1 MERITGDLTVDGAV
15 AITRGTTSGIAL
27 SITKTDTGGNPVVRM
42 IHPDNTGNGQRPFNA
57 RRDGESDYFEVN
69 GRLGGTSEQP
79 GIGIGDGSGPR
90 DVQLYRDEANVW
102 RTPDAFHVGELRVD
116 SAGRAASR
124 TQLGSRHGS
133 NRGHRHSERRCRAAR
148 HRRRL

>member
-1 MERITGDLTVDGAV
+1 MATAAIPEGLPLAGGTLTGDLIVDGAV

-69 GRLGGTSEQP
+69 GRLGGTNDNP
-79 GIGIGDGSGPR
+79 GIGVRHRLRRSGR
-90 DVQLYRDEANVW
+90 EAV
-102 RTPDAFHVGELRVD
+102 
-116 SAGRAASR
+116 AGRCEPS
-124 TQLGSRHGS
+124 
-133 NRGHRHSERRCRAAR
+133 
-148 HRRRL
+148 